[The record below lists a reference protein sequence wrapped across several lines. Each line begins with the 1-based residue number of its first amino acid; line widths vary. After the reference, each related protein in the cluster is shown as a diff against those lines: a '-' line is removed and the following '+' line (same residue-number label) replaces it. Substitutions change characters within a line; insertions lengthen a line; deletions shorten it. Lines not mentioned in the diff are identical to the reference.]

1 METDLARWFA
11 DQVWDIVKFNIIMCC
26 SMVWILAGAKL
37 IMLSTKEDE
46 K

>member
-1 METDLARWFA
+1 MDHEIARWFA
-11 DQVWDIVKFNIIMCC
+11 EQFWDIVKFNLIMCS

-37 IMLSTKEDE
+37 IMLWTNENE